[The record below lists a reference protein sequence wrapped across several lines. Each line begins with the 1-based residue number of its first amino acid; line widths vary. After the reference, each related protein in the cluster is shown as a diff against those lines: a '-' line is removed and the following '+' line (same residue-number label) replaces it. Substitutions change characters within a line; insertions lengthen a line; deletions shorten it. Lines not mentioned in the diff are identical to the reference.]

1 MSPWRV
7 SRALLVPYRPL
18 LNRLPSRLAAVWAL
32 NPRRNMS
39 QNFDSLAALVDATRA
54 DIEKAE
60 AGNKAACTRVRKSM
74 QDLKNLAQEIRKEM
88 LENRDA
94 GK

>member
-1 MSPWRV
+1 
-7 SRALLVPYRPL
+7 
-18 LNRLPSRLAAVWAL
+18 
-32 NPRRNMS
+32 MS
-39 QNFDSLAALVDATRA
+39 QNFDSLVALVEATRG

-74 QDLKNLAQEIRKEM
+74 QDLKNFAQEIRKEM

-94 GK
+94 AK

>member
-1 MSPWRV
+1 
-7 SRALLVPYRPL
+7 
-18 LNRLPSRLAAVWAL
+18 
-32 NPRRNMS
+32 MS
-39 QNFDSLAALVDATRA
+39 QNFDSLVALVEATRG

-94 GK
+94 TK